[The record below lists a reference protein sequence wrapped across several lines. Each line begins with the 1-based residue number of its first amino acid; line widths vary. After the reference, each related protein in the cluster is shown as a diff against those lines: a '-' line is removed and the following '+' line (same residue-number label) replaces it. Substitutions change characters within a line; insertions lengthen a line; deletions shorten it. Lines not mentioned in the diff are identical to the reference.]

1 MKSTLILF
9 AFVFAFNACS
19 QKNTAPASESSDVV
33 VEETKPEQ
41 KTDKKPEVDLQ
52 KKELE
57 GAQIRQSVKSNIDVS
72 KFNQLKKVDTTQQ
85 TPEPKKP

>member
-33 VEETKPEQ
+33 VEE
-41 KTDKKPEVDLQ
+41 KKPAE
-52 KKELE
+52 K
-57 GAQIRQSVKSNIDVS
+57 RTRRCSNKTIGE
-72 KFNQLKKVDTTQQ
+72 KQY
-85 TPEPKKP
+85 